1 LHQINE
7 RTNEFLDRELEKLDK
22 WSKDL
27 KEKLEIELKE
37 IDMEIAQLQKEARMT
52 RQIAEKL
59 EINKIIR
66 EREKKRS
73 KMRRNLYDEQDE
85 IDRQKERL
93 FAEVEKKLEQ
103 KVNRKHLFT
112 IKWRM
117 I

>member
-73 KMRRNLYDEQDE
+73 EMRRNLYDEQDE

-103 KVNRKHLFT
+103 KVNCKHLFT